1 MVFYQGDSPR
11 ALDVT
16 RSLQPLSIVEDEGFR
31 NFVKTLEPHYKM
43 QEMCGSF
50 AQKVKKTLDID
61 FFLIQTYLHFIY
73 FFKNIQMFALCLFKK
88 ISFAVC

>member
-43 QEMCGSF
+43 QEMCGSL

-61 FFLIQTYLHFIY
+61 FFFNT
-73 FFKNIQMFALCLFKK
+73 NIFALYIF
-88 ISFAVC
+88 F